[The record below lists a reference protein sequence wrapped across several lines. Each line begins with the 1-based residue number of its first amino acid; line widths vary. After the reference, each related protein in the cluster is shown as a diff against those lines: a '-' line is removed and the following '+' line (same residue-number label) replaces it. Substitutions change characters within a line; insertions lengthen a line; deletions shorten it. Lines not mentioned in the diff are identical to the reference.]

1 MGQRSKTEYGRKRND
16 EYFSLVSLV
25 ICVAFWTVGNAL
37 YHSPIF
43 SLPVAGIPLD
53 RWLEIPQEAAA
64 SPLLFLTSVILAA
77 RGDIACLFLIAF
89 SMTTKIPRVFSW
101 GVVAYRSV
109 VFGFGGA
116 HFVDCLFQF
125 SNFSLWLTFFLYHV
139 FYFAVLIC
147 FIEATIRLCDLQPQL
162 LEKVRYAMSLLAEC
176 SLIIFLNLV
185 YYFLIFK
192 IKS

>member
-1 MGQRSKTEYGRKRND
+1 MERRNKAEYEGKSNG
-16 EYFSLVSLV
+16 EYFSLLSLV
-25 ICVAFWTVGNAL
+25 VCLAFLTIGNVL

-43 SLPVAGIPLD
+43 SSSMAEIPID
-53 RWLEIPQEAAA
+53 RWLEIPKEAAS
-64 SPLLFLTSVILAA
+64 SPLLFLMSVILAA
-77 RGDIACLFLIAF
+77 RGDIVCLFLIAL
-89 SMTTKIPRVFSW
+89 SRVTKFPRVFIL

-116 HFVDCLFQF
+116 CFIEYLFQF
-125 SNFSLWLTFFLYHV
+125 SDFLLWLTFFLYHI

-147 FIEATIRLCDLQPQL
+147 FIEETVRLCDLQPQL
-162 LEKVRYAMSLLAEC
+162 SENVRYLVSLLAEC

-192 IKS
+192 IKC